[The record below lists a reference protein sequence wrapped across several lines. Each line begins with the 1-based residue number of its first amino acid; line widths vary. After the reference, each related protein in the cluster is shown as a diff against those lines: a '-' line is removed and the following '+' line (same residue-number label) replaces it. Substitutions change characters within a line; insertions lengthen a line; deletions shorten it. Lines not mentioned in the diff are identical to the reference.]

1 MTEWN
6 LKEIYINDEAW
17 SKDLEILKKKINEI
31 SKFKDHLKTE
41 QEINDFFVFQ
51 DDLGKLFEKLYSY
64 VAMNYDKNQKDLNY
78 QALMMK
84 IREVLQEYS
93 SNSSFVDN
101 EILELSFDKYVE
113 FAKNSKAIKEN
124 LFNIKKIFD
133 GREHV
138 LSTKEEMIISNYQMV
153 TSSFARLYAMLQNSD
168 FNPIDVTLSTG
179 EEVKISPNTYT
190 SVLMR
195 TKNQDDRRK
204 IFEAQFS
211 YYQKH
216 ENTLCTIYKGIVD
229 SNIAKMRN
237 RGYKSILSS
246 VLDHNKIPEEVYL
259 SLINTVKENTAPL
272 KRYIALRKKLFNLEE
287 YHTYDRFLHYS
298 KAEVKYPFPKA
309 YEDVLKALQV
319 MGDDFVEHAKIA
331 LKDGH
336 VDVYP
341 SDGKRS
347 GAYSTGVYGYGPYI
361 LLNHTD
367 TLDSAFTL
375 AHECGHSIHTLYS
388 EENQPYASKDYL
400 IFVAEIPSTLNEQI
414 FLDYLIK
421 NSNDK
426 ELKIQAIEQQ
436 MDGIVSTFYRQTLFA
451 DFEYQAHQLALDG
464 KPFTYE
470 SLCEIIKNL
479 YYTYYGIDLDTEPL
493 KKFVWAYIPHL
504 YNSPFYV
511 YQYATC
517 FSASMKIYQDIKAK
531 KEGAFEK
538 YIEMLKMGG
547 SDYPIEIVK
556 KGGVDLTSKEPFLAV
571 CNKLNELIDEY
582 EELIK

>member
-1 MTEWN
+1 MLEWN
-6 LKEIYINDEAW
+6 LKEIYINDEEW
-17 SKDLEILKKKINEI
+17 EKDLKILKEKIQNVLN
-31 SKFKDHLKTE
+31 FKNHLKTE
-41 QEINDFFVFQ
+41 EEINNFFIYQ
-51 DDLGKLFEKLYSY
+51 DELGKLFEKLYSY

-84 IREVLQEYS
+84 IREALQEYS

-101 EILELSFDKYVE
+101 EILELPFSQYKE
-113 FAKNSKAIKEN
+113 FAKTSQAIKDN

-133 GREHV
+133 GKEHV
-138 LSTKEEMIISNYQMV
+138 LSSKEEMIMSNYQMV
-153 TSSFARLYAMLQNSD
+153 TSSFSRLYNMLQNSD
-168 FNPIDVTLSTG
+168 FTPIKVKLSTG
-179 EEVKISPNTYT
+179 EEVEVSPNTYAST
-190 SVLMR
+190 LMK

-216 ENTLCTIYKGIVD
+216 QNTLCSIYKGIVD
-229 SNIAKMRN
+229 SNIAKMKN

-246 VLDHNKIPEEVYL
+246 VLDYNKIPEEVYL

-272 KRYIALRKKLFNLEE
+272 KRYIALRKRLFNLKE

-298 KAEVKYPFPKA
+298 KADVKYPYQKA
-309 YEDVLKALQV
+309 YDDVLSALEV
-319 MGDDFVEHAKIA
+319 MGEDFVNHAKIA

-336 VDVYP
+336 VDVFP
-341 SDGKRS
+341 QNGKRS

-388 EENQPYASKDYL
+388 EENQPYSTKDYL
-400 IFVAEIPSTLNEQI
+400 IFVAEIPSTLNEQV

-421 NSNDK
+421 NSDDK

-451 DFEYQAHQLALDG
+451 DFEYQAHQLVLEG

-479 YYTYYGIDLDTEPL
+479 YNTYYGIDLESEPL

-517 FSASMKIYQDIKAK
+517 FSASMKIYSDIKNK
-531 KEGAFEK
+531 KEGAFDK
-538 YIEMLKMGG
+538 YISMLKMGG

-582 EELIK
+582 EKLIK